1 MIHKMD
7 KRQQKITSERE
18 MGFEEDASR
27 RTMIHNMDKRQQN
40 ITSERE
46 MGFEEDRMNI

>member
-7 KRQQKITSERE
+7 KRQQT
-18 MGFEEDASR
+18 
-27 RTMIHNMDKRQQN
+27 

-46 MGFEEDRMNI
+46 MGFEEDRMNKNRTGIEIQPFVKRSDETSEA